1 MGIACAFPGA
11 PFRVSLCLGEEEE
24 RQEQRRRRREE
35 GEQFRSAIMLCLHG
49 EHFVKS
55 HAEEDLNVVP
65 QLGGEEDQYS
75 CYDDVFLTTLEEDI
89 SI

>member
-55 HAEEDLNVVP
+55 EEDLNVVP
-65 QLGGEEDQYS
+65 QMNGEEEDRYS

-89 SI
+89 VI